1 MFFTIGYIMQ
11 KTRKSIAK
19 KFKITAT
26 GKVIFRRPGYRHFL
40 RHKSPSRLRKAG
52 KDLCLDNAKQVS
64 TVKDAMPFA

>member
-1 MFFTIGYIMQ
+1 MCYIMQ

-19 KFKITAT
+19 KFKITAA

-52 KDLCLDNAKQVS
+52 NDLCLDNAKQANS
-64 TVKDAMPFA
+64 VKDAMPFA